1 MIFAWIRPISARWLG
16 SLYTRDLLVCGVHWR
31 DVWQVSLAQ
40 MASRMAT
47 YMEVTPASPQKRLQA
62 MGYSMLQLHL
72 TSHLALISKTSQRKA
87 TVVNESNIVFGRQW
101 SLTKDA
107 PSTGDLFGNVSYFCF
122 TMFYTCFAPEIFSSG
137 SLCISPFRSG
147 RNLACHEL
155 SADNLKLCNCMC
167 SRWKP
172 RSGISPPQPQHFM
185 TQVTE
190 WPALQQKNVH
200 IISKI
205 EFPNAI
211 EGWRIVFCIQH
222 LFIMWK
228 LNYRNISRS
237 DCIRLWS
244 LVKMWAATG
253 SCAEDMFLHDK
264 NGHICSFAD
273 RAGQ

>member
-1 MIFAWIRPISARWLG
+1 MEFDKKMHHQQGICLGMFLIF
-16 SLYTRDLLVCGVHWR
+16 V
-31 DVWQVSLAQ
+31 
-40 MASRMAT
+40 
-47 YMEVTPASPQKRLQA
+47 LQ
-62 MGYSMLQLHL
+62 
-72 TSHLALISKTSQRKA
+72 
-87 TVVNESNIVFGRQW
+87 
-101 SLTKDA
+101 
-107 PSTGDLFGNVSYFCF
+107 CF
-122 TMFYTCFAPEIFSSG
+122 THVLPPRSFHQALFVYRHLEVAETWPVTSSQ
-137 SLCISPFRSG
+137 
-147 RNLACHEL
+147 AAVA
-155 SADNLKLCNCMC
+155 ADNLKLCNCMC

-237 DCIRLWS
+237 DCIRLWR
-244 LVKMWAATG
+244 LVKMWAATR